1 METTLQ
7 AEGRSG
13 RGKNVARR
21 LRRDGRV
28 PGVVYGEGG
37 TTPGLG
43 TQAISVEPDALSRVL
58 RSDTGVNTLI
68 GLTVDDGQSS
78 QVLIKDYQVD
88 PISHTLL
95 HIDFFRVAMDKVITV
110 TVPVELT
117 GEAEGVKVQAGIV
130 DFVQRDVAIECLPS
144 EIPERLVVDV
154 SPLNIGQGVR
164 LRDLLE
170 GVSWQPVTDPDT
182 LIVHVIAPKLEAE
195 LTKEEEEDEAA
206 PEAGATEDK
215 SQDGDK
221 SGD

>member
-7 AEGRSG
+7 AEARSE

-21 LRRDGRV
+21 MRRDGRV
-28 PGVVYGEGG
+28 PAVVYGEGG

-43 TQAISVEPDALSRVL
+43 TQAISVDPDALFRVL

-95 HIDFFRVAMDKVITV
+95 HVDFYRIAMDQVITV

-117 GEAEGVKVQAGIV
+117 GEAEGVKLQGGLI
-130 DFVQRDVAIECLPS
+130 DFVQRDVAIECLPA
-144 EIPERLVVDV
+144 EIPERLVADV

-170 GVSWQPVTDPDT
+170 GVSWKPVTDPDT
-182 LIVHVIAPKLEAE
+182 LIVHVISPKLEAE
-195 LTKEEEEDEAA
+195 ETEEEDEAA
-206 PEAGATEDK
+206 LEDAATEDS
-215 SQDGDK
+215 SQDADT
-221 SGD
+221 SED